1 MKRVLIVDDEPDIT
15 LLFSTALEE
24 SGGLKVDSF
33 NDPLF
38 KQELPCRVV
47 FILIYCL

>member
-24 SGGLKVDSF
+24 SGLKVDSF

-38 KQELPCRVV
+38 KQELTCRVV